1 MIKLPVNFQPLITSR
16 ETEAFVFSILTAK
29 NHLQLP
35 FLLSRYI
42 SLFAYDSED
51 SGAALAFN
59 NNYEDYY
66 FWQCGKLSLM
76 PLHIPNYAVYPGIT
90 VQLAREMLDD
100 ERYILGIWNE
110 QYIKSRPAYNLK
122 CKTANFMLYGYDGQG
137 FYSLAPQADGLG
149 GFTVT
154 YEEFEKAL
162 FIKESGM
169 NMFWGA
175 ALANAELGFEIAH
188 VRKDLKDFV
197 EGSRLN
203 NDGCAFGYKSIEY
216 VAVDMEKRG
225 EPCSAMELKCIWEYT
240 RLMRMRT
247 EYMINLGK
255 PLSAQEKRA
264 GEIEKEAL
272 RLSEPSIISD
282 CGYLIREVKKIAEQ
296 ERILAE
302 ELLDVLEKEHT
313 II

>member
-1 MIKLPVNFQPLITSR
+1 MRNWDSKLLM
-16 ETEAFVFSILTAK
+16 
-29 NHLQLP
+29 
-35 FLLSRYI
+35 
-42 SLFAYDSED
+42 SE
-51 SGAALAFN
+51 
-59 NNYEDYY
+59 
-66 FWQCGKLSLM
+66 
-76 PLHIPNYAVYPGIT
+76 
-90 VQLAREMLDD
+90 
-100 ERYILGIWNE
+100 
-110 QYIKSRPAYNLK
+110 
-122 CKTANFMLYGYDGQG
+122 
-137 FYSLAPQADGLG
+137 
-149 GFTVT
+149 
-154 YEEFEKAL
+154 
-162 FIKESGM
+162 
-169 NMFWGA
+169 
-175 ALANAELGFEIAH
+175 
-188 VRKDLKDFV
+188 KDLKDFV